1 MPDTARPR
9 PRRRVRPTVPAFALY
24 GESEGAPAS
33 RAELLHVESVQS
45 RSRRYQ
51 WEIDAHVHH
60 GLHQVVWVGRGMAEV
75 ALDESRSRCEGPA
88 AIVIAPGVVHAFRF
102 ARHTEGYVLTASPGA
117 MVEGEASD
125 VARALAGLF
134 ARSRV
139 LAFEPGSAQAARLG
153 ALFEAMLA
161 EFNAPDAAGGPL
173 PVWLARSVLWRLAHE
188 AGLRGDGAQAGTA
201 APPHR
206 AQAARFMALV
216 EAHHLEHWPVA
227 RYAATLGLSEERL
240 NRMLRTQTGRTAL
253 QLVHE
258 RLAREAQRRLL
269 YIAAPVSRLAWEL
282 GFPDAAYFSRFFK
295 RQVGV
300 SPAQFRR
307 NAAPG

>member
-1 MPDTARPR
+1 MSPAAT
-9 PRRRVRPTVPAFALY
+9 PRRRVRPRVPAFALY
-24 GESEGAPAS
+24 GEAEGAPAS

-60 GLHQVVWVGRGMAEV
+60 GLHQVVWLARGPADV
-75 ALDESRSRCEGPA
+75 TLDESRTRCEGPA
-88 AIVIAPGVVHAFRF
+88 AVVIAPGVVHAFRF
-102 ARHTEGYVLTASPGA
+102 ARHTEGFVLTASPGA
-117 MVEGEASD
+117 MVEGEGGD

-139 LAFEPGSAQAARLG
+139 LAFDSGSEQAARLG

-188 AGLRGDGAQAGTA
+188 AQLRGEAGIDER
-201 APPHR
+201 PHR

-216 EAHHLEHWPVA
+216 EAHHLDHWPVA
-227 RYAATLGLSEERL
+227 RYARTLGLSEERL
-240 NRMLRTQTGRTAL
+240 NRMLRAQTGRTAL

-282 GFPDAAYFSRFFK
+282 GFEDAAYFSRFFK

-307 NAAPG
+307 SAAAG

>member
-1 MPDTARPR
+1 MPDPTR
-9 PRRRVRPTVPAFALY
+9 PRRRVRPRVPAFALY

-33 RAELLHVESVQS
+33 RDELLHVESVQS

-60 GLHQVVWVGRGMAEV
+60 GLHQVVWVGRGTAEV
-75 ALDESRSRCEGPA
+75 ALDEIRSRCEGPA
-88 AIVIAPGVVHAFRF
+88 AVVIAPGVVHAFRF
-102 ARHTEGYVLTASPGA
+102 ARHTEGFVLTASPGA
-117 MVEGEASD
+117 MVEGEGGD

-134 ARSRV
+134 AHSRV
-139 LAFEPGSAQAARLG
+139 LAFDAGSAQAERLG

-173 PVWLARSVLWRLAHE
+173 PLWLARSVLWRLAHE
-188 AGLRGDGAQAGTA
+188 ARLRGEAGAD

-216 EAHHLEHWPVA
+216 EAHHLDHWPVA

-240 NRMLRTQTGRTAL
+240 NRMLRAQTGRTAL

-282 GFPDAAYFSRFFK
+282 GFEDAAYFSRFFK
-295 RQVGV
+295 RQVGL

-307 NAAPG
+307 QAAPG

>member
-1 MPDTARPR
+1 M
-9 PRRRVRPTVPAFALY
+9 PAFALY
-24 GESEGAPAS
+24 GEAEGAPAG
-33 RAELLHVESVQS
+33 RAEMLHVESVQA

-60 GLHQVVWVGRGMAEV
+60 GLHQVVWVGRGTAEV
-75 ALDESRSRCEGPA
+75 SLDEIRTRCEGPA
-88 AIVIAPGVVHAFRF
+88 AVVIAPGVVHAFRF
-102 ARHTEGYVLTASPGA
+102 ARHTEGFVLTASPGA
-117 MVEGEASD
+117 MVEGEGGD

-139 LAFEPGSAQAARLG
+139 LAFDAGSEQAARLG

-188 AGLRGDGAQAGTA
+188 ARLRGEAGA
-201 APPHR
+201 APQPHR

-216 EAHHLEHWPVA
+216 EAHHLDHWPVA
-227 RYAATLGLSEERL
+227 RYAAALGLSEERL
-240 NRMLRTQTGRTAL
+240 NRMLRAQTGRTAL

>member
-1 MPDTARPR
+1 MVRSSVVRRRARPR
-9 PRRRVRPTVPAFALY
+9 VPAFALY
-24 GESEGAPAS
+24 GEAEGALAS
-33 RAELLHVESVQS
+33 RAEMLHVESVQS

-60 GLHQVVWVGRGMAEV
+60 GLHQVVWVAHGQAEV
-75 ALDESRSRCEGPA
+75 SLDETRVHCEGPA
-88 AIVIAPGVVHAFRF
+88 AVVIAPGVVHAFRF
-102 ARHTEGYVLTASPGA
+102 ARDTEGYVLTASPGA
-117 MVEGEASD
+117 MVEGEGGD

-139 LAFEPGSAQAARLG
+139 LAFDARSEQAVRLG

-173 PVWLARSVLWRLAHE
+173 PVWLARSVLWRLARD
-188 AGLRGDGAQAGTA
+188 ARLRSEGGAQAR
-201 APPHR
+201 PHR
-206 AQAARFMALV
+206 AQTARFMALV
-216 EAHHLEHWPVA
+216 ESHHLDHWPVA
-227 RYAATLGLSEERL
+227 RYAKTLGMSAERL
-240 NRMLRTQTGRTAL
+240 NRMLRAETGRTAL

-258 RLAREAQRRLL
+258 RLVREAQRRLL

-282 GFPDAAYFSRFFK
+282 GFEDAAYFSRFFK
-295 RQVGV
+295 RLVGL

-307 NAAPG
+307 DAAPA